1 MATASVPVEPNE
13 EECSVCHEQFTE
25 PKLLPCGHLMC
36 RHCLLSW
43 LKSQAEA
50 KCPLCHCAIV
60 EPEERGSES
69 LEDIADGF
77 PTDHVM
83 AALVESRQLLSKG
96 HGCQACV
103 TQAAASLCLNCGDLL
118 CSSCVTIHGRMSA
131 TRHHTVEDLTS
142 LTPEK
147 IAANR
152 PSPCAVHADKTCELF
167 CPTHGVSIC
176 QVCATSRHRSCPEV
190 KDLEEKVE
198 EARAVLAELADMLS
212 AGETELGTAISQL
225 DQQLRETEKRTRAA
239 IAEMEATCDR
249 LESAI
254 KACRRR
260 LKELAETA
268 VSDVKEAVHAGK
280 TCLLQRRGKL
290 TSHKRVLERVQETK
304 SRDIVTE
311 MTPVM
316 KTRVDDLDFSV
327 SLPADAKVVSMVTL
341 VIDPEAVA
349 VVERMLAE
357 LGQVEVVPA
366 DVAATKQV
374 DIASTPENRSLNT
387 SFFYFVHFH
396 GELYVSA
403 KLKLFH
409 FCQQVRRCPADV
421 AATRPVDISVFTNP
435 LKIQIRFRLQG
446 RAMC

>member
-13 EECSVCHEQFTE
+13 EECSVCHEEFTE

-50 KCPLCHCAIV
+50 KCPLCRCAIV
-60 EPEERGSES
+60 EPEERGSKS

-77 PTDHVM
+77 PTDLAM
-83 AALVESRQLLSKG
+83 AALVEADRLLNKG
-96 HGCQACV
+96 HNCCLCEDV
-103 TQAAASLCLNCGDLL
+103 AATCLCLNCGDMF
-118 CSSCVTIHGRMSA
+118 CQSCRKLHNKQTA
-131 TRHHTVEDLTS
+131 TKHHQIEDLSS
-142 LTPEK
+142 LTPDK

-152 PSPCAVHADKTCELF
+152 PAICAVHADKTCELF
-167 CPTHGVSIC
+167 CPTHDVSIC
-176 QVCATSRHRSCPEV
+176 QLCATSRHRSCPEV

-198 EARAVLAELADMLS
+198 EARAVLAELAAMLS

-290 TSHKRVLERVQETK
+290 TSHKRVVERVQETK

-311 MTPVM
+311 MTSAM
-316 KTRVDDLDFSV
+316 KTRVHDLDFSV

-349 VVERMLAE
+349 LMERMLLE
-357 LGQVEVVPA
+357 LVQLKVVPA
-366 DVAATKQV
+366 TRQV
-374 DIASTPENRSLNT
+374 EISTFLKASKHP
-387 SFFYFVHFH
+387 
-396 GELYVSA
+396 
-403 KLKLFH
+403 
-409 FCQQVRRCPADV
+409 
-421 AATRPVDISVFTNP
+421 
-435 LKIQIRFRLQG
+435 
-446 RAMC
+446 

>member
-1 MATASVPVEPNE
+1 M
-13 EECSVCHEQFTE
+13 
-25 PKLLPCGHLMC
+25 
-36 RHCLLSW
+36 
-43 LKSQAEA
+43 
-50 KCPLCHCAIV
+50 
-60 EPEERGSES
+60 
-69 LEDIADGF
+69 
-77 PTDHVM
+77 
-83 AALVESRQLLSKG
+83 
-96 HGCQACV
+96 
-103 TQAAASLCLNCGDLL
+103 
-118 CSSCVTIHGRMSA
+118 
-131 TRHHTVEDLTS
+131 EDLSS
-142 LTPEK
+142 LTPDK

-152 PSPCAVHADKTCELF
+152 PATCAVHADETCKLF

-198 EARAVLAELADMLS
+198 EARAVLAELAAMLS

-268 VSDVKEAVHAGK
+268 VSDVKEAVHAVK
-280 TCLLQRRGKL
+280 TCRLRRRGRL
-290 TSHKRVLERVQETK
+290 TSHKCVVERVQETK

-311 MTPVM
+311 MTSVM

-349 VVERMLAE
+349 LMERMLLE
-357 LGQVEVVPA
+357 LVQLKVVPA
-366 DVAATKQV
+366 TRQVEIAT
-374 DIASTPENRSLNT
+374 
-387 SFFYFVHFH
+387 F
-396 GELYVSA
+396 
-403 KLKLFH
+403 
-409 FCQQVRRCPADV
+409 
-421 AATRPVDISVFTNP
+421 
-435 LKIQIRFRLQG
+435 
-446 RAMC
+446 

>member
-1 MATASVPVEPNE
+1 MATASVLVEPNE

-50 KCPLCHCAIV
+50 KCPLCRCAIV
-60 EPEERGSES
+60 DPEELGSKS

-77 PTDHVM
+77 PTDLAM
-83 AALVESRQLLSKG
+83 AALVEADRLLNKG
-96 HGCQACV
+96 HNCCV
-103 TQAAASLCLNCGDLL
+103 CEDVAAICLCLNCGDMF
-118 CSSCVTIHGRMSA
+118 CQSCRKLHNKQSVSK
-131 TRHHTVEDLTS
+131 HHTVEDLFS
-142 LTPEK
+142 LRPDK
-147 IAANR
+147 IAINR
-152 PSPCAVHADKTCELF
+152 PATCAVHADKTCELF

-176 QVCATSRHRSCPEV
+176 HVCATSRHRSCPEV

-198 EARAVLAELADMLS
+198 EARAVLAKLAAMLS

-225 DQQLRETEKRTRAA
+225 DQHLRETEKRTRAA

-254 KACRRR
+254 KACLRR

-268 VSDVKEAVHAGK
+268 VSDVKEAVHAAK
-280 TCLLQRRGKL
+280 SCLLRRRGKL
-290 TSHKRVLERVQETK
+290 TSHKRVVERVQETK

-311 MTPVM
+311 MSSVM

-327 SLPADAKVVSMVTL
+327 TLPADAKVVSMVTL

-349 VVERMLAE
+349 LMERMLLE
-357 LGQVEVVPA
+357 LGQVMVVPA

-374 DIASTPENRSLNT
+374 DIASTPENRASNT
-387 SFFYFVHFH
+387 RFFFREFPWRVIRISKH
-396 GELYVSA
+396 
-403 KLKLFH
+403 KLFH
-409 FCQQVRRCPADV
+409 C
-421 AATRPVDISVFTNP
+421 ATRSNGV
-435 LKIQIRFRLQG
+435 LLR
-446 RAMC
+446 

>member
-25 PKLLPCGHLMC
+25 PKLLPCGHLTC
-36 RHCLLSW
+36 RHCLLSR

-50 KCPLCHCAIV
+50 KCPLCRCAIV
-60 EPEERGSES
+60 EPEELESES

-83 AALVESRQLLSKG
+83 AALVESRQLLSKD
-96 HGCQACV
+96 HVCQACV

-118 CSSCVTIHGRMSA
+118 CSSCVTIHARMSA
-131 TRHHTVEDLTS
+131 TRHHTVEALTS

-152 PSPCAVHADKTCELF
+152 PSPCAVHADKTCEYF

-176 QVCATSRHRSCPEV
+176 HVCATSQHRSCPEV
-190 KDLEEKVE
+190 KELEEKVE
-198 EARAVLAELADMLS
+198 EARAVLAELAAMLS
-212 AGETELGTAISQL
+212 AGETELGTAIGQL
-225 DQQLRETEKRTRAA
+225 DQHLRETEKRTRAA

-290 TSHKRVLERVQETK
+290 TSHKRVVERVQEMTARDDPQDMTSVMK
-304 SRDIVTE
+304 SRVN
-311 MTPVM
+311 
-316 KTRVDDLDFSV
+316 DLDFSV
-327 SLPADAKVVSMVTL
+327 ALQADAKVISTVTL
-341 VIDPEAVA
+341 VIDEEAVSSL
-349 VVERMLAE
+349 ERELLK
-357 LGQVEVVPA
+357 LGQVMAVPA
-366 DVAATKQV
+366 DVTAQV
-374 DIASTPENRSLNT
+374 LVLLSSEREM
-387 SFFYFVHFH
+387 VC
-396 GELYVSA
+396 V
-403 KLKLFH
+403 
-409 FCQQVRRCPADV
+409 
-421 AATRPVDISVFTNP
+421 
-435 LKIQIRFRLQG
+435 
-446 RAMC
+446 

>member
-36 RHCLLSW
+36 RHCLLSR
-43 LKSQAEA
+43 LKSQAGA
-50 KCPLCHCAIV
+50 KCPLCRCAIV
-60 EPEERGSES
+60 EPEERESES

-83 AALVESRQLLSKG
+83 AALVESRQLVSKD
-96 HGCQACV
+96 HVCQACV

-118 CSSCVTIHGRMSA
+118 CSSCVTIHARMSA
-131 TRHHTVEDLTS
+131 TRHHTVEALTS

-152 PSPCAVHADKTCELF
+152 PSPCAVHADETCEYF

-176 QVCATSRHRSCPEV
+176 QVCATSQHRSCPEV

-198 EARAVLAELADMLS
+198 EARAVLAELAAMLS

-225 DQQLRETEKRTRAA
+225 DQHLRETEKRTRAA

-290 TSHKRVLERVQETK
+290 TSHKRVVERVHEMTARDDPQDMTSVMK
-304 SRDIVTE
+304 SRVN
-311 MTPVM
+311 
-316 KTRVDDLDFSV
+316 DLDFSV
-327 SLPADAKVVSMVTL
+327 ALPADAKVISTVTL
-341 VIDPEAVA
+341 VIDEEAVSSL
-349 VVERMLAE
+349 ERELSK
-357 LGQVEVVPA
+357 LGQVMAVPA
-366 DVAATKQV
+366 DVTAQV
-374 DIASTPENRSLNT
+374 LVLLSSEREM
-387 SFFYFVHFH
+387 VC
-396 GELYVSA
+396 V
-403 KLKLFH
+403 
-409 FCQQVRRCPADV
+409 
-421 AATRPVDISVFTNP
+421 
-435 LKIQIRFRLQG
+435 
-446 RAMC
+446 

>member
-1 MATASVPVEPNE
+1 MITVCLSFQPTGETSTMATASVPVEPNE

-50 KCPLCHCAIV
+50 KCPLCRCAIV
-60 EPEERGSES
+60 EPEKWESES

-83 AALVESRQLLSKG
+83 AALVQSRQLLSKD
-96 HGCQACV
+96 HVCQACV

-131 TRHHTVEDLTS
+131 TRHHTVEALTS

-152 PSPCAVHADKTCELF
+152 PSSCAVHADKTCELF

-176 QVCATSRHRSCPEV
+176 HVCATSRHRSCPEV

-198 EARAVLAELADMLS
+198 EARAVLAELAAMLS

-225 DQQLRETEKRTRAA
+225 DQHLRETEKRTRAA

-290 TSHKRVLERVQETK
+290 TSHKRVVERVQEMTTRDDPQDMTSIMK
-304 SRDIVTE
+304 SRVN
-311 MTPVM
+311 
-316 KTRVDDLDFSV
+316 DLDFSV
-327 SLPADAKVVSMVTL
+327 ILPADSKVISMVTL
-341 VIDPEAVA
+341 VIDPEAVSSL
-349 VVERMLAE
+349 EQE
-357 LGQVEVVPA
+357 LLTLGEVMATPANVKAQV
-366 DVAATKQV
+366 
-374 DIASTPENRSLNT
+374 LN
-387 SFFYFVHFH
+387 S
-396 GELYVSA
+396 
-403 KLKLFH
+403 
-409 FCQQVRRCPADV
+409 
-421 AATRPVDISVFTNP
+421 
-435 LKIQIRFRLQG
+435 
-446 RAMC
+446 